1 MPSACV
7 GMSPQYD
14 EEAVGVLPLLAS
26 EQHKTI
32 TDGFRCK
39 DQRWLIRESKGQ
51 QQRQGQEMQSPMT
64 AFHREDGCEVE
75 MITPRDRLHRQVIQ
89 PTRRLLVAKPEPSEP
104 ITDPFAFV
112 CEIARRPKFGHQYI
126 LCPSGSRRQ
135 PGEPIGLSV
144 GPHWAGVLYTI
155 SIIGVVTLFLV
166 RFVLNDLAP
175 WCQLTGVVCALIIT
189 AFLVATAVVDPGI
202 VVEGAEERG
211 EGSAYCEE
219 CSIWRPDGADH
230 CDEW

>member
-1 MPSACV
+1 
-7 GMSPQYD
+7 MSPEHD

-26 EQHKTI
+26 EQQTTN
-32 TDGFRCK
+32 TDGFRRK
-39 DQRWLIRESKGQ
+39 DQRLLFRERKGQ
-51 QQRQGQEMQSPMT
+51 QQRQRQEIIVT
-64 AFHREDGCEVE
+64 ASHREDGSEAE
-75 MITPRDRLHRQVIQ
+75 IITSRGRPPRQVIQ
-89 PTRRLLVAKPEPSEP
+89 PTRRLLVAKPEPSES
-104 ITDPFAFV
+104 ITDPFSFV

-126 LCPSGSRRQ
+126 LCPRRSRRQ

-166 RFVLNDLAP
+166 RFVLHDLGP
-175 WCQLTGVVCALIIT
+175 WCQSIGVVCALIIT

-202 VVEGAEERG
+202 VVEGAEEQG

-219 CSIWRPDGADH
+219 CSIWRPDGSEH

>member
-1 MPSACV
+1 
-7 GMSPQYD
+7 MSLQQD

-26 EQHKTI
+26 DQQTTS
-32 TDGFRCK
+32 TDGFQCK
-39 DQRWLIRESKGQ
+39 DQRFLIRERKGQ
-51 QQRQGQEMQSPMT
+51 QQTQRQQMELPSEITMT
-64 AFHREDGCEVE
+64 AFHREDGFEAK
-75 MITPRDRLHRQVIQ
+75 IHSSRGRLHRQVIQ
-89 PTRRLLVAKPEPSEP
+89 PTRLLLVAKPEPSEP

-126 LCPSGSRRQ
+126 LCPSRSRRQ

-166 RFVLNDLAP
+166 RFVLNDLAL
-175 WCQLTGVVCALIIT
+175 WCQLAGVVCALITT
-189 AFLVATAVVDPGI
+189 AFLVATAIVDPGI
-202 VVEGAEERG
+202 VVEGAEEQG